1 MRGSGK
7 KYRKNLKLGV
17 AFLKRM
23 WYDTLAV
30 ERLYVSWEAPCA
42 LVAQLDR
49 VFGYEPKGR
58 GFESLPA
65 RQKPCN
71 DAAYCFNKPHHFL
84 FSSALPL
91 PSLDFRRLKPFL
103 ELLTSGIHPFCFF
116 LCDSPS
122 APTVQCKRMS
132 SSFSSPPPF
141 SCIFCS
147 AFYHWRCQKFLTALV
162 ENYNRHIP
170 MSLYGIMPVSLFIF

>member
-1 MRGSGK
+1 MGFIIICCMKCLATNQKVGGSSPFQ
-7 KYRKNLKLGV
+7 RAKNLV
-17 AFLKRM
+17 M
-23 WYDTLAV
+23 M
-30 ERLYVSWEAPCA
+30 RLIASIS
-42 LVAQLDR
+42 R
-49 VFGYEPKGR
+49 II
-58 GFESLPA
+58 
-65 RQKPCN
+65 
-71 DAAYCFNKPHHFL
+71 FL

-103 ELLTSGIHPFCFF
+103 ELLTSGIHPFCSF

-132 SSFSSPPPF
+132 SLFSSPPPF